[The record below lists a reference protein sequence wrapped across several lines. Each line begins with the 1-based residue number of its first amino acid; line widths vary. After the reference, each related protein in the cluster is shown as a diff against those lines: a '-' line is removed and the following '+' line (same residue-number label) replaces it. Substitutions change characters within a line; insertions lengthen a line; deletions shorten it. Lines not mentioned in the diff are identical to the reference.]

1 MTPEQQKEE
10 IRTDKVMAEL
20 EAKRIKERNEY
31 EDNTNNEDEDL
42 EEDHVDHLPNVD

>member
-1 MTPEQQKEE
+1 MTINKLKEMCE
-10 IRTDKVMAEL
+10 DLHKPYADML
-20 EAKRIKERNEY
+20 EEKERNEY